1 MSTKWPTGYMW
12 RVPPDLGA
20 HTPMYGPAD
29 FQIMCELTRPIYA
42 PPPLDNDEVPA
53 ADAQYTVPKT
63 KAMTMP
69 LQGSSSSARA
79 SGFNRPPATMKGKGV
94 VVPPPPPPAVIP
106 PARQPP
112 KGTAGHVIGA
122 PMKTTN
128 KAAAGPVPPRGP
140 PPHDSW
146 ASDPSHDA
154 AVGGA
159 SRFLLSVQHTC
170 KWCTAI
176 YC

>member
-1 MSTKWPTGYMW
+1 MSTKWPTGYTW

-42 PPPLDNDEVPA
+42 PPPLDDDEAQHDV
-53 ADAQYTVPKT
+53 DAQYTVPKA
-63 KAMTMP
+63 KAMAVSSP
-69 LQGSSSSARA
+69 SSSARDA
-79 SGFNRPPATMKGKGV
+79 ARGVFNRPPATMKGKGV
-94 VVPPPPPPAVIP
+94 FVPPPPPPAVIP
-106 PARQPP
+106 PARQTP
-112 KGTAGHVIGA
+112 KAPAVIGA
-122 PMKTTN
+122 PMKTN
-128 KAAAGPVPPRGP
+128 KAAGGPVPPRGP
-140 PPHDSW
+140 PP
-146 ASDPSHDA
+146 SDLSHGA